1 MLADSTMSQI
11 EFLGIING
19 LKWIPRSGWITHG
32 VSLQDVESVA
42 DHTFS
47 TCVISL
53 LITDLERKRGVRVNP
68 ERVLRTA
75 TLHDLAEALTFDIS
89 KSYLT
94 YIGKRGA
101 AIKKE
106 IEASA
111 WKHLTR
117 KIGSPKLSYEYLKLQ
132 EEYTRNLTIEAQIVH
147 AADSIDIL
155 LQILE
160 LRRRGYPADSLKEL
174 WNETIKQIRGT
185 PIRSAQNLLK
195 LITVAERHLS

>member
-1 MLADSTMSQI
+1 MSQL
-11 EFLGIING
+11 EFLGIANG

-53 LITDLERKRGVRVNP
+53 LITDFERKRGVRVNV

-101 AIKKE
+101 EIKKE
-106 IEASA
+106 IETSA
-111 WKHLTR
+111 WNHLTR
-117 KIGSPKLSYEYLKLQ
+117 KIGSSKLSNDYLKLQ
-132 EEYTRNLTIEAQIVH
+132 EEYSNNLTIEAQIVH

-160 LRRRGYPADSLKEL
+160 LRRRGYPTNSLKEL
-174 WNETIKQIRGT
+174 WDETIKQIKRT
-185 PIRSAQNLLK
+185 PIRSAKNLLK
-195 LITVAERHLS
+195 LVTEAERHLP